1 MPLTPVI
8 AIHTTFAISAVA
20 LGPLAL
26 WARLGRALHPRL
38 HRAAGYAWVTCMAGT
53 ALSAIFITSNS
64 PLRIAGFGPIH
75 LLILLTLSG
84 LLGAM
89 RAIVLGDVKRH
100 RRIMVSM
107 YISACI
113 VTGLF
118 TLLPGRLLGQVV
130 WGQWLGWI

>member
-1 MPLTPVI
+1 MSFTPII
-8 AIHTTFAISAVA
+8 AIHTTFALSAVA

-26 WARLGRALHPRL
+26 WARLGQRLYPRL
-38 HRAAGYAWVTCMAGT
+38 HRAAGYTWVTCMAGT
-53 ALSAIFITSNS
+53 ALSAIFIRSNFPWS
-64 PLRIAGFGPIH
+64 IAGFGPIH
-75 LLILLTLSG
+75 LLILLTFSALF
-84 LLGAM
+84 GAL
-89 RAIVLGDVKRH
+89 RAIVLGDVQRH

-130 WGQWLGWI
+130 WGRWLGLV